1 MIDTFDFYD
10 KMERSNI
17 MLSFKGEITSDLLTS
32 ILKIIESKLESQG
45 ERPVVRRRVYNIL
58 VECLQ
63 NLYHHIDDFPMHT
76 ETEDDEDDSISTR
89 TAIFMIGKVDDHYS
103 IITAN
108 YMLGQHVDRLRGRLD
123 EINSLDRQ
131 QLKMKY
137 QEVLNDGQVRENT
150 GGAGLGMI
158 DIARKSGNKLGYEFK
173 PVTEKYSFFTLYI
186 KIV

>member
-17 MLSFKGEITSDLLTS
+17 MLSFKGEITSDLLSS
-32 ILKIIESKLESQG
+32 ILKIIESKLESTG
-45 ERPVVRRRVYNIL
+45 ERPKIRRRVYNIL

-63 NLYHHIDDFPMHT
+63 NLYHHIDDFPLNT
-76 ETEDDEDDSISTR
+76 GSKADPGNVSAR
-89 TAIFMIGKVDDHYS
+89 TAIFMIGKVDEHYS

-108 YMLGQHVDRLRGRLD
+108 YMLTSNVTILRSRID
-123 EINSLDRQ
+123 EINSLDRD
-131 QLKMKY
+131 QLKARY
-137 QEVLNDGQVRENT
+137 QAVLNDGQVREDT

-173 PVTEKYSFFTLYI
+173 EVSDEYTFFTLFI
-186 KIV
+186 KIE